1 MSKDIQTAG
10 AVCIR
15 NTSMKG
21 YVMETAEILRKFRDL
36 QEKNLL
42 ITDPR
47 GNLIYTSKKIDFP
60 IDIVLGKIKRAPEDF
75 DEQEFFDKE
84 NDICFSVKKVTITD
98 GAETYFCYQVSDIS
112 EYALLV
118 KEVASYTKSVANMSK
133 FQTSI
138 MNKLSMSYDA
148 FLSGLA
154 NYCSAREVMMFIK
167 KDDEVVE
174 SIFTDELT
182 RTIVS
187 DPATYE
193 KYYLMKR
200 GETDDDGFLCILN
213 MAVQGQ
219 NCVVLVK
226 NAVTSGSVN
235 PMDASIHNVI
245 RLFIENCILRDK
257 IVYESEH
264 DKLTGLYN
272 KGKYIAL
279 KKKNFGSPESIA
291 IYNFDVNNL
300 KHINDNYG
308 HEYGDAL
315 IVKAA
320 KSIAAVMSDKVLG
333 FRMGGDEYVV
343 VAVNVT
349 AQEAEDIHARWK
361 KALDRLNEEDT
372 SVFCSMAC
380 GLMTATG
387 DYDYEEL
394 YKKADK
400 LMYENKKALKANNI
414 TSHILGKEQK

>member
-1 MSKDIQTAG
+1 MI
-10 AVCIR
+10 
-15 NTSMKG
+15 
-21 YVMETAEILRKFRDL
+21 METAEILQKFRDM

-42 ITDPR
+42 ITDAD
-47 GNLIYTSKKIDFP
+47 GKLIYESKKMDFP
-60 IDIVLGKIKRAPEDF
+60 TDIVLGKIKRAPEDF

-84 NDICFSVKKVTITD
+84 SDLCFSAKKVTITD
-98 GAETYFCYQVSDIS
+98 GAETYFCYQIADIS
-112 EYALLV
+112 EYAMLV

-138 MNKLSMSYDA
+138 MSKLSMSYDA

-154 NYCSAREVMMFIK
+154 NYCSAKEVMMFVQ
-167 KDDEVVE
+167 KDGQVIE
-174 SIFTDELT
+174 SVFTDELS
-182 RTIVS
+182 RTTLS
-187 DPATYE
+187 DPEKYE
-193 KYYLMKR
+193 KYYSMQR
-200 GETDDDGFLCILN
+200 GDSDSDGFLCILN
-213 MAVQGQ
+213 SAVQGQ

-226 NAVTSGSVN
+226 NAVSSGSAN

-279 KKKNFGSPESIA
+279 KKKDFGKPKSIA

-315 IVKAA
+315 IIKAA
-320 KSIAAVMSDKVLG
+320 KSIAAVVSDKVFG
-333 FRMGGDEYVV
+333 FRMGGDEYVM

-349 AQEAEDIHARWK
+349 PQEAEEIRARWK
-361 KALDRLNEEDT
+361 GALDRLNEEDT
-372 SVFCSMAC
+372 SMFCSMAC
-380 GLMTATG
+380 GLAVAAG
-387 DYDYEEL
+387 EYDYEEV
-394 YKKADK
+394 YQKADK
-400 LMYENKKALKANNI
+400 LMYENKKALKANGI
-414 TSHILGKEQK
+414 TSHILGKE